1 MSITTI
7 HSNCLG
13 EGVHYEQRKQG
24 RNDPKLCLG
33 SCRGCDHCF
42 IACAKSGA
50 ELRGEIAEGVSAGV
64 NQVRSSGKDLKHRA
78 QKLVNSAKARV
89 EDAVDAGQV
98 AYDQAKNA

>member
-1 MSITTI
+1 MTRENNVGTI
-7 HSNCLG
+7 LSFVLG
-13 EGVHYEQRKQG
+13 AAAGAVTALLLA
-24 RNDPKLCLG
+24 P
-33 SCRGCDHCF
+33 
-42 IACAKSGA
+42 KSGA
-50 ELRGEIAEGVSAGV
+50 ELRGEISEGVSDAI